1 MSLLDAFEPCTR
13 RDTSDYGIDAPIMD
27 GPYGDEAD
35 HLTRMQSAPITDG
48 PCVAITRMIGMAV
61 TDTRT
66 LRMGILT
73 GPVRWIRGQLFA
85 DVRMTDTDRIRRIRT
100 DVMQL
105 TPRYPSPI
113 TRRRYRDT
121 ES

>member
-13 RDTSDYGIDAPIMD
+13 RDTSDYGIDAPI
-27 GPYGDEAD
+27 A
-35 HLTRMQSAPITDG
+35 DG
-48 PCVAITRMIGMAV
+48 PCVTITRMIGMAV

-100 DVMQL
+100 DAMQL